1 MIIRR
6 DTTRDNPAGAFGRGI
21 HSLAIGRLM
30 QPVPTRRLSC
40 RRPKLL
46 RKEWAATLA
55 DRPAGR
61 AGRRARKAP
70 GKSGAAGST
79 GGGHRQG
86 LDFSRVLSSWQ
97 QSWNCAPTV
106 PRCPRARPERPR
118 RRAWQEEQR
127 NANSM
132 HFDVIDAGNDRR
144 LAKTCAGNDNP
155 SQKCGRSRKVI
166 GRLHLFLQKGAS
178 NLRAVTRRC
187 RLR

>member
-61 AGRRARKAP
+61 AGRRQRVAQAAATVRGWTSVGCFRPGSKVGTAP
-70 GKSGAAGST
+70 QRS
-79 GGGHRQG
+79 
-86 LDFSRVLSSWQ
+86 LDAHVLGRS
-97 QSWNCAPTV
+97 ALDG
-106 PRCPRARPERPR
+106 EHDR
-118 RRAWQEEQR
+118 RSKG

-144 LAKTCAGNDNP
+144 LAKTCAGNDKP

>member
-6 DTTRDNPAGAFGRGI
+6 DTTRDNPAGALGRGI
-21 HSLAIGRLM
+21 HSLANGRLM

-40 RRPKLL
+40 RRPKRL

-55 DRPAGR
+55 DRPAGF

-118 RRAWQEEQR
+118 RRAWQRGAKGTRTACILTSLTQ
-127 NANSM
+127 AM
-132 HFDVIDAGNDRR
+132 IDAWPRPAQAMTTPLKSAGGRER
-144 LAKTCAGNDNP
+144 SSAVCTSFSKKGPPICA
-155 SQKCGRSRKVI
+155 Q
-166 GRLHLFLQKGAS
+166 
-178 NLRAVTRRC
+178 
-187 RLR
+187 